1 MKEQGLLSG
10 MLKMS
15 IYPSSGDMD
24 LYVPDLTI
32 SMNIYT
38 LGDLR
43 IKPEL
48 HYYFF
53 FII

>member
-24 LYVPDLTI
+24 LHVCKNVLSCIHKINTLYKHFTI
-32 SMNIYT
+32 
-38 LGDLR
+38 
-43 IKPEL
+43 
-48 HYYFF
+48 
-53 FII
+53 